1 MAEGVLTKTP
11 LRSFLR
17 AAGGNLTM
25 LQIAAY
31 QGIGWV
37 SKAIKLLTY
46 SKYSHIG
53 ILFTEDMDVE
63 VDGKVH
69 CIKAGNVIEAW
80 QGGVRLAES
89 VSTNHTKGTMVD
101 IFKLKTPMRP
111 EQSRRIA
118 SFLVGQIG
126 KKYDYWNVAR
136 FIPVVRL
143 FMPKP
148 APSIWTRSHVFCSEL
163 ALEAFSDG
171 GIQLLERCLY
181 HEVPPRDV
189 PRSPLLM
196 TDRTVK
202 TV

>member
-1 MAEGVLTKTP
+1 MSIE
-11 LRSFLR
+11 
-17 AAGGNLTM
+17 
-25 LQIAAY
+25 IAAFR
-31 QGIGWV
+31 GIGWV
-37 SKAIKLLTY
+37 SDGIKLLTY
-46 SKYSHIG
+46 SVYSHIG
-53 ILFTEDMDVE
+53 LVFTEDMEVE
-63 VDGKVH
+63 VNGAVH
-69 CIKAGNVIEAW
+69 VIKAGNVIEAW